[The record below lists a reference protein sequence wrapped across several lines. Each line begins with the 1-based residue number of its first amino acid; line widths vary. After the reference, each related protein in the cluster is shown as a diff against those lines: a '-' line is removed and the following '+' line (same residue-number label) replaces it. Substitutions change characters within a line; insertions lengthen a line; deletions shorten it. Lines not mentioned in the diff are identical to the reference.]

1 MTYLI
6 SMPHPIPLHVR
17 LQKRNAPL
25 LAPLSNNA
33 NDDSNDKGGS
43 GKGEVEDPLP
53 HLEMGVLR
61 ADVDID
67 VGGVGIAGTSSELKG
82 IDSRLDD
89 TFARMV

>member
-1 MTYLI
+1 
-6 SMPHPIPLHVR
+6 MPHPIPLHVR

-25 LAPLSNNA
+25 LAPLPS
-33 NDDSNDKGGS
+33 NDDSNGGNDSNDKERI

-67 VGGVGIAGTSSELKG
+67 VGGVGFGAAGTSSEAKG
-82 IDSRLDD
+82 IDSRSDD